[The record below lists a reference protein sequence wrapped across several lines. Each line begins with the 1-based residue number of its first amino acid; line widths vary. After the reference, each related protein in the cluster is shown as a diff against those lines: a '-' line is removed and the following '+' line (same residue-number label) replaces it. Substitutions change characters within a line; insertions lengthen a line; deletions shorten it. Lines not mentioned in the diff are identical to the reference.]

1 MAEMWRYDGGG
12 VARKI
17 REAWRYDAGG
27 TARKAREIWRYGA
40 DGVARK
46 VFSGS
51 FVLTASTNSV
61 FGSGFTA
68 TRGATVPVT
77 TTPVTVTVQN
87 GNGVYTCAWSTLSGT
102 AATAMSPNLLTTQF
116 RRNAAAPTSVGK
128 ANTLSGMQRCTVTE
142 INTGEVKTIDVTVV
156 TEHWYDF

>member
-1 MAEMWRYDGGG
+1 MAEMWRYDTAG
-12 VARKI
+12 VARKA
-17 REAWRYDAGG
+17 REVWRYDAGG
-27 TARKAREIWRYGA
+27 VPRKAREIWRYGA

-51 FVLTASTNSV
+51 FALTASTSSV
-61 FGSGFTA
+61 FGSGFTS

-77 TTPVTVTVQN
+77 TTSVTVTVQN
-87 GNGVYTCAWSTLSGT
+87 GNGVYTCVWATLSGT
-102 AATAMSPNLLTTQF
+102 AATAMSPNLPTTQF

-128 ANTLSGMQRCTVTE
+128 ANTLSGVQRCTMTE
-142 INTGEVKTIDVTVV
+142 VSTGEVKTIDVTVV

>member
-51 FVLTASTNSV
+51 FTLTASTASV
-61 FGSGFTA
+61 FGSGFTS
-68 TRGATVPVT
+68 TRGASVPVT
-77 TTPVTVTVQN
+77 TTPVTVTVQ
-87 GNGVYTCAWSTLSGT
+87 GGAGVFTIAWSTLSGSS
-102 AATAMSPNLLTTQF
+102 ATAMSPNLATTQF
-116 RRNAAAPTSVGK
+116 RRNAAAPTTVGK
-128 ANTLSGMQRCTVTE
+128 ANTLSGVQRCTVTE

>member
-27 TARKAREIWRYGA
+27 IARNAREIWRYGT

-51 FVLTASTNSV
+51 FTLTASTASV
-61 FGSGFTA
+61 FGSGFTS

-77 TTPVTVTVQN
+77 TTPVTVTVQ
-87 GNGVYTCAWSTLSGT
+87 GGAGVFTIAWSTLSGSS
-102 AATAMSPNLLTTQF
+102 ATAISPTSPTTQF
-116 RRNAAAPTSVGK
+116 RRNAAAPTTVGK
-128 ANTLSGMQRCTVTE
+128 ANTLSGVQRCTVTE
-142 INTGEVKTIDVTVV
+142 VNTGEVKTIDVTVV
-156 TEHWYDF
+156 TEHWYDL

>member
-12 VARKI
+12 VARKV

-27 TARKAREIWRYGA
+27 TPRKAREIWRYGA

-51 FVLTASTNSV
+51 FVVTASTASV
-61 FGSGFTA
+61 YGSGFTS

-87 GNGVYTCAWSTLSGT
+87 GNGVYTFAWSTLSGT
-102 AATAMSPNLLTTQF
+102 SATAMSPNLPTTQF
-116 RRNAAAPTSVGK
+116 RRNAAAPTTVGQ
-128 ANTLSGMQRCTVTE
+128 ANTLSGVQRCTVTE
-142 INTGEVKTIDVTVV
+142 AGTGEMKTIDVTVV
-156 TEHWYDF
+156 TEHWYDR